1 MSTEK
6 KDNCSVKVLISGDG
20 SKMKELIR
28 QAISGEVEVEVVEAE
43 INKVNIKAEDL
54 KGWV

>member
-6 KDNCSVKVLISGDG
+6 KDNYSVKVLISGDG

-28 QAISGEVEVEVVEAE
+28 QAISGDVKVEVVEAG
-43 INKVNIKAEDL
+43 ISRANIKAEDL